1 MKKWSKKKKITILLL
16 FLVLLALFAGLC
28 WKKRRGIYNTYMK
41 LTNQEIPYSVK
52 EKRKKKYGYYGQKL
66 NVTMDVDDTISIQ
79 EDDDSVKD
87 RTSFRPADQEEA
99 HQDNDQE
106 CRDIDNPSI
115 GSFCPCVENDVFGGN

>member
-52 EKRKKKYGYYGQKL
+52 EKRKAVRISVQPFYFIVAKKRGFYYYEIER
-66 NVTMDVDDTISIQ
+66 NCHRI
-79 EDDDSVKD
+79 
-87 RTSFRPADQEEA
+87 
-99 HQDNDQE
+99 H
-106 CRDIDNPSI
+106 
-115 GSFCPCVENDVFGGN
+115 

>member
-52 EKRKKKYGYYGQKL
+52 EKRKKKIWLLRSEAEGYHGCGQHDFHSGK
-66 NVTMDVDDTISIQ
+66 
-79 EDDDSVKD
+79 
-87 RTSFRPADQEEA
+87 R
-99 HQDNDQE
+99 
-106 CRDIDNPSI
+106 
-115 GSFCPCVENDVFGGN
+115 

>member
-16 FLVLLALFAGLC
+16 FLVLLALFACLC

-66 NVTMDVDDTISIQ
+66 NVTMDVDDTISI
-79 EDDDSVKD
+79 
-87 RTSFRPADQEEA
+87 
-99 HQDNDQE
+99 
-106 CRDIDNPSI
+106 
-115 GSFCPCVENDVFGGN
+115 

>member
-52 EKRKKKYGYYGQKL
+52 EKRKKKLWLLRSK
-66 NVTMDVDDTISIQ
+66 
-79 EDDDSVKD
+79 
-87 RTSFRPADQEEA
+87 A
-99 HQDNDQE
+99 E
-106 CRDIDNPSI
+106 CYH
-115 GSFCPCVENDVFGGN
+115 GCG